1 MLLYL
6 RAVVKEGAL
15 FDDDDDV
22 EVGLVLSLEGIL
34 KLRRKL
40 AFLVKEEPRL
50 DNDEDGLLPLGGGA
64 G

>member
-1 MLLYL
+1 LLLYL

>member
-1 MLLYL
+1 LYL
-6 RAVVKEGAL
+6 SAALKEGAL
-15 FDDDDDV
+15 FDDDDDDDV
-22 EVGLVLSLEGIL
+22 ELGLVLSLEGVL

-50 DNDEDGLLPLGGGA
+50 DDDDNGLLPLGGGA